1 MSSRVI
7 LAVLCLAALISMSFS
22 DYAYLHNY
30 HQQHSSSKSSGINLL
45 PSGFEFQYSNDA
57 DFQNYGLLSSYSC
70 CDTVNRPSD
79 LWIIDGMLNKEQ
91 QIGIT
96 IQNIGSTSSG
106 QFDLRVYIEH
116 NEYDEFIILDQ
127 TIQVS
132 TISGSSSKMVY
143 LN

>member
-22 DYAYLHNY
+22 DYAYTQNSY
-30 HQQHSSSKSSGINLL
+30 QKYSSSKSSGINLL

-91 QIGIT
+91 HCLLY
-96 IQNIGSTSSG
+96 TSPSPR
-106 QFDLRVYIEH
+106 D
-116 NEYDEFIILDQ
+116 
-127 TIQVS
+127 
-132 TISGSSSKMVY
+132 
-143 LN
+143 